1 MNMFYRCTS
10 LTNLT
15 CLGTTK
21 QTTSISN
28 WLSNISTNGILYVDP
43 SMISAAW
50 NIPSTWTIQVIS

>member
-21 QTTSISN
+21 KATSISN
-28 WLSNISTNGILYVDP
+28 WLSGISTNGILYVDP

-50 NIPSTWTIQVIS
+50 NIPRTWTIQAIS

>member
-1 MNMFYRCTS
+1 MNMFYGCTL

-21 QTTSISN
+21 QATSISN
-28 WLSNISTNGILYVDP
+28 WLSGISTNGILYVDP

-50 NIPSTWTIQVIS
+50 NIPSTWTIQAIS